1 MTDHRTLRLAHLQ
14 LTQERVAAL
23 VKYQSTVARHL
34 GEPGHDGWAGHL
46 AFAHAAGLKESGLD
60 AQDARKL
67 SAVAAD
73 YCGRRLQ
80 VRRLEQRLAD
90 AKAKV
95 ASGKA
100 SKKDADL
107 AARIPG
113 ELNKVGDFSAFA
125 SLHGPDALANV
136 QAREAELLELHEKL
150 ARLEGE
156 GHLHRG

>member
-1 MTDHRTLRLAHLQ
+1 MTDQRTLRLAQLQ
-14 LTQERVAAL
+14 LTKERVDAL
-23 VKYQSTVARHL
+23 VKYQRTVASHL
-34 GEPGHDGWAGHL
+34 AEPGHDGWAGHL

-60 AQDARKL
+60 AQDARRL

-80 VRRLEQRLAD
+80 VIRLEQRLAD
-90 AKAKV
+90 ARARIT
-95 ASGKA
+95 AGKA

-107 AARIPG
+107 AARIPS
-113 ELNKVGDFSAFA
+113 ELLRVGDFSTFA
-125 SLHGPDALANV
+125 GMHGPEGLAAV

-156 GHLHRG
+156 GHLHRA